1 MKTQTLFEPLHYLI
15 ISAIIILIL
24 FGVIYKI
31 LEALGK
37 NPGNILPL
45 NFAKRVRWPLLLLLI
60 AIFVHTVNLAL
71 LRSAHFA
78 SILSHV
84 ATIVI
89 IGSVAWVIIILLH
102 ILKKHLLAKYDVTQA
117 DNLKARKIYTQYV
130 ILENTIIFIVI
141 VLALGIALMSFSSI
155 RNVGISVLTS
165 AGIAGLIIGFAAQ
178 KALGTI
184 LAGIQIALTQPIR
197 FDDVVIIEGE
207 WGWIE
212 EITLTYIVV
221 RVWDK
226 RRLIV
231 PTTYF
236 IENTFQNW
244 TRTQADILGT
254 VFIYTD
260 YTLPMEPLRE
270 ELTRLL
276 NESPYWD
283 GDVNVLQVTN
293 ATDSSVEIRALM
305 SARNSP
311 DAWELRVFVRE
322 KLIAFIQEKYPRSLP
337 KIRIESPFGD

>member
-1 MKTQTLFEPLHYLI
+1 NLR
-15 ISAIIILIL
+15 ILD
-24 FGVIYKI
+24 
-31 LEALGK
+31 
-37 NPGNILPL
+37 
-45 NFAKRVRWPLLLLLI
+45 
-60 AIFVHTVNLAL
+60 
-71 LRSAHFA
+71 SAHLA
-78 SILSHV
+78 SLISHTAIV
-84 ATIVI
+84 VI
-89 IGSVAWVIIILLH
+89 IGCITWIIIVLLQV
-102 ILKKHLLAKYDVTQA
+102 LKKHLLSKYDISQA
-117 DNLKARKIYTQYV
+117 DNLKARKIYTQYI
-130 ILENTIIFIVI
+130 ILETTIIFIVV

-155 RNVGISVLTS
+155 RSVGISILTS

-184 LAGIQIALTQPIR
+184 LEGIQIALTQRIR

-254 VFIYTD
+254 VFIYAD
-260 YTLPMEPLRE
+260 YTLPLDPVRN
-270 ELTRLL
+270 ELTRVLAET
-276 NESPYWD
+276 NYWD
-283 GDVNVLQVTN
+283 GKVNVLQVTN
-293 ATDSSVEIRALM
+293 ATDAAVELRALM
-305 SARNSP
+305 SAKNSS

-322 KLIAFIQEKYPRSLP
+322 KLISFIQQNYPDSLT
-337 KIRIESPFGD
+337 KTRIEAFQKD